1 MGMTI
6 DRLSDKLRTAKE
18 SASRTN
24 LLSLGAAR
32 ARYVGNDTPTRM
44 RERQP
49 RLLVMWGKCE
59 TLFDPSE
66 PERLLA

>member
-32 ARYVGNDTPTRM
+32 ARYVGNDPDSDARKSTAAAGDVGQIRNF
-44 RERQP
+44 
-49 RLLVMWGKCE
+49 V
-59 TLFDPSE
+59 
-66 PERLLA
+66 